1 MYITLKCFIYIFFLI
16 HCSLKFQKIIILFT
30 CFHVFF
36 DGYEVNCDQIVSKS
50 LCLGCLNSQFYMVE
64 ETKAT
69 AQNHQPATNSSQTL

>member
-50 LCLGCLNSQFYMVE
+50 LCPGCLDSQFYMVE